1 MCFSATASFTA
12 GAGLLVVGAM
22 TLSRARAPAEIPYA
36 LIPGLFAIQQL
47 IEGGL
52 WLTFAD
58 TAPHLNDVLT
68 HAYAFFSHV
77 FWPIFVPIAVLLI
90 EPDRRR
96 RRFLLGFAATGA
108 FAGLYL
114 LYFLAAD
121 PTTAEVVDGHIL
133 YISPHFFAAPVLAL
147 YVLGTCASSF
157 LSSHSEVRLFGF
169 ATAVSL
175 AAAYAF
181 FAFWFISVWCFFAAV
196 LSIVVLLYFRPKARK
211 RERRAT
217 IA

>member
-1 MCFSATASFTA
+1 MCFSPTASFTA
-12 GAGLLVVGAM
+12 GAGLLVVSAV
-22 TLSRARAPAEIPYA
+22 TLSRVRSPAEIPYA

-52 WLTFAD
+52 WLTFAGK
-58 TAPHLNDVLT
+58 APHLNAVLT

-77 FWPIFVPIAVLLI
+77 FWPIFVPIAVFLI
-90 EPDRRR
+90 EPYRRR
-96 RRFLLGFAATGA
+96 RRFLLGFAAAGA

-157 LSSHSEVRLFGF
+157 LSSHSEVRMFGF
-169 ATAVSL
+169 AAAVSL

-181 FAFWFISVWCFFAAV
+181 FALWFISVWCFFAAV
-196 LSIVVLLYFRPKARK
+196 LSVVVLLYFRPKARK
-211 RERRAT
+211 PEHRAT